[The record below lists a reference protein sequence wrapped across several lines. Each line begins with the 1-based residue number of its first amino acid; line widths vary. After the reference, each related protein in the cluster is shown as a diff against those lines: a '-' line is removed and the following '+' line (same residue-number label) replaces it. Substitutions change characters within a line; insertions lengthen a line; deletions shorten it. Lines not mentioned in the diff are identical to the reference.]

1 MFITKKHIPRRTF
14 LRGAGVTLAL
24 PLLESMFPALVPSA
38 KAQSTAKA
46 PRFVGIFNPHGWEPG
61 HWAMKEGAL
70 SELPFILKP
79 LEPWRDSI
87 TVISGLDATSSMP
100 GPGETGGDHSRSAA
114 VFSGVQPKKT
124 VSADIHLG
132 TTIDQIIAQK
142 YGQANV
148 LPSIQVKCEDQS
160 SLATCPWGYSCAYVN
175 SVSWSGPT
183 KPLPFEAN
191 PQVIFERLFG
201 DGSNAQER
209 AARKQAKASLLDA
222 VTLEV
227 ARLNNSLPATD
238 RTRLNEYLEDIREI
252 ERRLSNVARSEEAS
266 PTAEVP
272 FGIPESFTEHINLL
286 WDLQVLAFRADI
298 TRVSTLMYAHDV
310 SMRVY
315 PESGVMSG
323 NHPTSHHGGRPATLE
338 AWAKINRFHVQC
350 LTPFLAKLKSTPDG
364 DGSLLDHT
372 LIFWASNMSDGNL
385 HSHKAVPNMFIGG
398 AMGQHKGGRH
408 IQRTGTTANLLL
420 KTLHMFGI
428 EQESIGDSTGPLPLG
443 LGALVAHFS

>member
-1 MFITKKHIPRRTF
+1 VFISKKHIPRRTF
-14 LRGAGVTLAL
+14 LRGAGITLAL
-24 PLLESMFPALVPSA
+24 PLLDSMFPALARAETTPKV
-38 KAQSTAKA
+38 

-61 HWAMKEGAL
+61 HWAMKEGTL
-70 SELPFILKP
+70 GELPYILAP
-79 LEPWRDSI
+79 LDPWKDSV

-100 GPGETGGDHSRSAA
+100 AVGETGGDHSRSAA
-114 VFSGVQPKKT
+114 TFSGVRPKKT

-132 TTIDQIIAQK
+132 VTIDQIIAEK
-142 YGQANV
+142 YGQDTL

-175 SVSWSGPT
+175 SVSWTGPT

-191 PQVIFERLFG
+191 PQVVFERLFG
-201 DGSNAQER
+201 DGGSAQER

-222 VTLEV
+222 VSVEV
-227 ARLNNSLPATD
+227 ARLNKTLPSTD
-238 RTRLNEYLEDIREI
+238 RTRLDEYLDDIREI
-252 ERRLSNVARSEEAS
+252 ERRLENVARSAEAS
-266 PTAEVP
+266 ADIQVP
-272 FGIPESFTEHINLL
+272 FGIPESFSEHINLL

-298 TRVSTLMYAHDV
+298 TRVSTLMVAHDV

-315 PESGVMSG
+315 PECGVTSG
-323 NHPTSHHGGRPATLE
+323 NHPTSHHGGRPATVE
-338 AWAKINRFHVQC
+338 AWAKINRYHVQC

-398 AMGQHKGGRH
+398 ASGRHKGGRH
-408 IQRTGTTANLLL
+408 IVRTGTTANLLL

-428 EQESIGDSTGPLPLG
+428 EQESVGDDSTEPVSL
-443 LGALVAHFS
+443 